1 MQRTKSKALLK
12 HLQPKHVNWVTIPTS
27 KYSWH
32 CRKWLETFSNAIC
45 VWEPNRKWLGT
56 FTNTDH
62 WELPKKRENMEKYCS
77 PKWLTQQL
85 PTLFSNSELPLKIIF
100 HPWKFGDS
108 NWKPSFSAAF
118 QGGASW
124 LPPFLSFGKV
134 VAESAVVL
142 SCGALAALR
151 DPNRIQK
158 VDKNSGNRG
167 TVL

>member
-1 MQRTKSKALLK
+1 MKFVFGNQTGNDWEP
-12 HLQPKHVNWVTIPTS
+12 LQTQIIGN
-27 KYSWH
+27 
-32 CRKWLETFSNAIC
+32 CRKKGKIW
-45 VWEPNRKWLGT
+45 K
-56 FTNTDH
+56 NTAPQND
-62 WELPKKRENMEKYCS
+62 LPSSYPPC
-77 PKWLTQQL
+77 Q
-85 PTLFSNSELPLKIIF
+85 FNSKLPLKIILD
-100 HPWKFGDS
+100 PWKFGDS
-108 NWKPSFSAAF
+108 YWKPSFSAAF